1 MATSLRA
8 GANLGAEPEE
18 EPDFDGEAGEPEL
31 TLTEFLL
38 TIPREEHTVTIPKE
52 TSTTRIGIG
61 LRADMPERAV
71 VNTTAPGTPASESLA
86 PGSQLSL
93 IEPFDEILQ
102 IGGVPC
108 ESAVHAVKLIREAPA
123 GDLVILKRGCPEGV
137 KRATNF
143 LQASWRTFSARRD
156 GLTQRILTKPQPNMA
171 LGISFSPEY
180 QIHSL
185 IAAVKEDGLAVKVLS
200 AGDRIVRINGI
211 ECIAPA
217 DAARTLRA
225 ASGRIHLELQ
235 LAADVDVEEMREA
248 EAAHAA
254 EEERARQVEQ
264 GGDYGYE
271 DDPYSSDDDA
281 NDDIHGGMNATG
293 DLPREDDSPLAPRQ
307 ANLAGQYPF
316 PASPE
321 RPSALSVSAGR
332 RRPASLAS
340 PDGAMSEEGS
350 PLQET
355 GMPASTSSTRAA
367 VPLATG
373 RQPAGWRE
381 WLQQKKSTAAVKPR
395 DAAGAPSP
403 SNFQQRV

>member
-1 MATSLRA
+1 LATTVQPDETTAMATSLRA

-38 TIPREEHTVTIPKE
+38 TIPREEYTVTIPKE

-86 PGSQLSL
+86 PDSQLSL

-254 EEERARQVEQ
+254 EEEQAQQQAEQ
-264 GGDYGYE
+264 GIE
-271 DDPYSSDDDA
+271 SDDDDSDDDM
-281 NDDIHGGMNATG
+281 NDDMNANG
-293 DLPREDDSPLAPRQ
+293 DSRYV
-307 ANLAGQYPF
+307 AGQDPF

-350 PLQET
+350 PPQET
-355 GMPASTSSTRAA
+355 GMPASKRSAPPETLAA
-367 VPLATG
+367 G
-373 RQPAGWRE
+373 RPAGWRE

-395 DAAGAPSP
+395 DAAVAAPSP
-403 SNFQQRV
+403 NNFQQRV

>member
-8 GANLGAEPEE
+8 GANLGADPEE

-254 EEERARQVEQ
+254 EEEQAQQQAKQ
-264 GGDYGYE
+264 GIE
-271 DDPYSSDDDA
+271 SDDDDSDDDM
-281 NDDIHGGMNATG
+281 NDDMNANG
-293 DLPREDDSPLAPRQ
+293 DSRYV
-307 ANLAGQYPF
+307 AGQDPF

-350 PLQET
+350 PPQET